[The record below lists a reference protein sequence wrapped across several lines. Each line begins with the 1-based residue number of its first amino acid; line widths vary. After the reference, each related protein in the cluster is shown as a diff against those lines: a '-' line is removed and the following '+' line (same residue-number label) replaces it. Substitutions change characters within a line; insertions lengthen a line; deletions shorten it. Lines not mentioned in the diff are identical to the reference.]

1 MRHVAGGARRQV
13 RGAPTLVRAPRG
25 AWYSRGVSLKPERIA
40 AAARARQMALLGLL
54 SARADAIGEA
64 LGRGHGL
71 VAWERQKLI
80 GRVQR
85 GLWAL
90 RERRFSGVGG
100 PPARVCERREQPLE
114 ALLVVSTLLRQGRRV
129 HLQAEAGASTIAA
142 ELLGELRGELSGE
155 LAAETLTIGAPGE
168 EPPAPT
174 ADWELAGVEPARPR
188 VAGVHAD
195 ADPELAAYALALAC
209 LRRSGADPRRV
220 VRAFVAG
227 ATQRLERHLH
237 RLWVGAAIGPPE
249 DPEAFAGPSAP
260 AHAHAYADSLSA
272 WTGHPGVRVL
282 CPGGQLE
289 RPGDAR
295 VYLAP
300 GLLRAPPTVDLRVA
314 GPLLVL
320 HPCEPAGLDEALAD
334 ARRRGLE
341 ILALG
346 PEAWRQ
352 RVGTPTLTPL
362 MPVAPGRLPPG
373 LPEPRP
379 A

>member
-1 MRHVAGGARRQV
+1 M
-13 RGAPTLVRAPRG
+13 
-25 AWYSRGVSLKPERIA
+25 SLKPERIA
-40 AAARARQMALLGLL
+40 AAARARQGALIGLL

-64 LGRGHGL
+64 LARSHGL

-90 RERRFSGVGG
+90 RERRFPGVGG
-100 PPARVCERREQPLE
+100 PPARVCERRDQPLA
-114 ALLVVSTLLRQGRRV
+114 ALLVVSQLLRQGRRV
-129 HLQAEAGASTIAA
+129 HLEGEVGASTIAA
-142 ELLGELRGELSGE
+142 ELLGELGDASGE
-155 LAAETLTIGAPGE
+155 LVAEALTLGAPGE
-168 EPPAPT
+168 PPPAGV
-174 ADWELAGVEPARPR
+174 AGWELAGVEPARAR
-188 VAGVHAD
+188 VAGVHAE

-209 LRRSGADPRRV
+209 LRRAGAEPRRV
-220 VRAFVAG
+220 VRAHVAG

-249 DPEAFAGPSAP
+249 DPEVFAGPSAP
-260 AHAHAYADSLSA
+260 ALARAYADSLSA
-272 WTGHPGVRVL
+272 WTGRAGVRVL

-289 RPGDAR
+289 RPGDPR

-300 GLLRAPPTVDLRVA
+300 ALLRAPEPADVPVA

-320 HPCEPAGLDEALAD
+320 HPCEPAALDAALAGCR
-334 ARRRGLE
+334 AQGLE

-352 RVGTPTLTPL
+352 RVGTPPL
-362 MPVAPGRLPPG
+362 SPLQPLAPGRLPPG

-379 A
+379 T

>member
-1 MRHVAGGARRQV
+1 MRSPQAVGDTCPKGQVDAR
-13 RGAPTLVRAPRG
+13 PRA
-25 AWYSRGVSLKPERIA
+25 AWYSGEVSLKPERIA
-40 AAARARQMALLGLL
+40 AAARARQAALLGLL

-64 LGRGHGL
+64 LGRSHGL
-71 VAWERQKLI
+71 VAWEREKLI

-90 RERRFSGVGG
+90 RERRFPGVGG
-100 PPARVCERREQPLE
+100 PPARVLERAAQPLAGIE
-114 ALLVVSTLLRQGRRV
+114 AVSIVLRQGRRV
-129 HLQAEAGASTIAA
+129 HLEAEAGASPIAG
-142 ELLGELRGELSGE
+142 ELLGELRDDLSGE
-155 LAAETLTIGAPGE
+155 LAAEALTIGAPGE
-168 EPPAPT
+168 PSPAHA
-174 ADWELAGVEPARPR
+174 ADWALAGVAPGRARI
-188 VAGVHAD
+188 AGVHAE

-227 ATQRLERHLH
+227 AAQRLERHLH
-237 RLWVGAAIGPPE
+237 RLWVGAAVGPPE
-249 DPEAFAGPSAP
+249 DREVFTGPSTGALAAAFAE
-260 AHAHAYADSLSA
+260 SLAA
-272 WTGHPGVRVL
+272 WTGSSGVKVL

-289 RPGDAR
+289 RPGDDR

-300 GLLRAPPTVDLRVA
+300 ALLRAPPEPALDVA

-320 HPCEPAGLDEALAD
+320 HPCEPAGLDAALAD
-334 ARRRGLE
+334 ARARGLE

-352 RVGTPTLTPL
+352 RVAGPGLAPL
-362 MPVAPGRLPPG
+362 APLAPGRLPPG